1 MNRRDVDLF
10 MHDVELLIP
19 IRDRDS
25 KRFLSDMSNSISDY
39 LSSNKDAGREEIVKE
54 FGSPKDIAMDYVESI
69 DTEELIRHISFRR
82 LIRKLVFVAAL
93 IAVILLSIFSYYQYM
108 GYLDL
113 KNSIVVKE
121 EVIIE
126 DGGIP

>member
-69 DTEELIRHISFRR
+69 DTEELIQHISTRQ
-82 LIRKLVFVAAL
+82 LIRKLIYIVAL
-93 IAVILLSIFSYYQYM
+93 VAVIILSIFSYYQYR

>member
-10 MHDVELLIP
+10 MRDVELLIP
-19 IRDRDS
+19 ISNRDS
-25 KRFLSDMSNSISDY
+25 KRFLSDMRNSISDY
-39 LSSNKDAGREEIVKE
+39 LSCNEDAGREEIVKE

-69 DTEELIRHISFRR
+69 DTEELIQHISTRQ
-82 LIRKLVFVAAL
+82 LVRKLIYIAAL
-93 IAVILLSIFSYYQYM
+93 VAVIMLSIFSYYQYR
-108 GYLDL
+108 GYQDL